1 MRDFDIRDFY
11 NELIS
16 LESIEGLLGLAIVRK
31 DGILNSALL
40 PRDIDDRKFAAMVA
54 TMFGG
59 LNAAIAPLKKEKL
72 QILTVEYDQYQVIA
86 MEINDK
92 FIIVSLLDINTDY
105 GLVLIELE
113 DFIRKIKNLL

>member
-1 MRDFDIRDFY
+1 MRDFDIRDFH
-11 NELIS
+11 NELTS

-113 DFIRKIKNLL
+113 DFIRKIKNLI